1 MKISRIA
8 SYACDGKSRVTIA
21 RRLSARKY
29 TPTDVSTGPILT
41 TSVQKLDS
49 GRRQQQRH
57 HHGDRAPHFRLLSTL
72 SSLWQ
77 GNTSHRGGQLDRLI
91 CGLGGADRLDCCCDT
106 GQHRSEPQP
115 IRPVLRDFLT
125 RLLDKL
131 DHLGLLRQRAGL
143 ERLDTGTEFV
153 EGTRQRLALLNAEL
167 LNHASRGI
175 WARLDGADRPVEVED
190 RLSGASLLFSD
201 PLQVRAVEVN
211 VRAEHP
217 KLTLDRAME
226 TVVVSSG
233 AVHDLHQV
241 GDSDMLRNLTLEISG
256 EPSVK
261 LTPTAA
267 NMFFSS
273 VHETAIR
280 AATSCSHAS

>member
-1 MKISRIA
+1 M
-8 SYACDGKSRVTIA
+8 
-21 RRLSARKY
+21 
-29 TPTDVSTGPILT
+29 STGPILT

-115 IRPVLRDFLT
+115 IRPVLRYFLT

-143 ERLDTGTEFV
+143 ERL
-153 EGTRQRLALLNAEL
+153 
-167 LNHASRGI
+167 
-175 WARLDGADRPVEVED
+175 
-190 RLSGASLLFSD
+190 SGGVVRTVANIGFTAGESQPLGFCNYYGHYFWPSL
-201 PLQVRAVEVN
+201 
-211 VRAEHP
+211 
-217 KLTLDRAME
+217 
-226 TVVVSSG
+226 
-233 AVHDLHQV
+233 
-241 GDSDMLRNLTLEISG
+241 I
-256 EPSVK
+256 
-261 LTPTAA
+261 AA
-267 NMFFSS
+267 
-273 VHETAIR
+273 AP
-280 AATSCSHAS
+280 